1 MSSEADKFW
10 NEIAP
15 FYRQLERLKPLT
27 TAEADA
33 ACDTIKA
40 ISMSS
45 EEIKC
50 IVDRVTGKN
59 ASRWVTESID
69 WSSDEDTSQVSEE
82 MYAIH
87 RDEGEPEPET
97 DSKEK
102 QLRDRMLNDEP
113 TNQQDGVDGGTTPPE
128 KSSDNS

>member
-1 MSSEADKFW
+1 MISEADKFW

-15 FYRQLERLKPLT
+15 IYRRSERLKPLT
-27 TAEADA
+27 AAEADA
-33 ACDTIKA
+33 AYDTTKA
-40 ISMSS
+40 IPMSA
-45 EEIKC
+45 EEIQY
-50 IVDRVTGKN
+50 IVDRVTGN
-59 ASRWVTESID
+59 DTSRWVTDSID
-69 WSSDEDTSQVSEE
+69 WTPDEETSQVSED

-102 QLRDRMLNDEP
+102 ELRDRMLNDEP